1 MKLTNYFIKKKVR
14 SLASQAAG
22 RKHEF
27 RALGDAGHILVLYE
41 ACDQELVTPHVE
53 ELRRMHKKV
62 LTCIY
67 TNSETVP
74 EPEAADAEMVVHA
87 RKDLD
92 IWQVPSA
99 ETVRRFN
106 ALDADMIIDLTHA
119 DCYPMQFLMLQH
131 PCKFKAGVKHAGIDL
146 YDLSIALTEREDI
159 GHLFGH
165 ILFYLQAIRS
175 K

>member
-14 SLASQAAG
+14 SLASRAAG
-22 RKHEF
+22 RRHEF
-27 RALGDAGHILVLYE
+27 CALGDARHILVLYE
-41 ACDQELVTPHVE
+41 ACDRALVAPRLE

-62 LTCIY
+62 QTCMY
-67 TNSETVP
+67 ANDDVAP
-74 EPEAADAEMVVHA
+74 EPDASDMIVHA

-92 IWQVPSA
+92 LWQVPSA
-99 ETVRRFN
+99 ETVGRFN
-106 ALDADMIIDLTHA
+106 TLDADMIIDLTHA
-119 DCYPMQFLMLQH
+119 DCYPIQFLMLQH